1 MEQAMD
7 NLNNAFNGH
16 TIDREY
22 VFLAMEYVRQNKLNQ
37 AKQLFMLADFQ
48 WELILQ
54 IVSCES
60 NMHML
65 STISKQTKS
74 EEIKKEAASYMKLF
88 EKAHML
94 FHTSSIDRPMV
105 FSEKE
110 AEVTYRVIENIK
122 TYVFKDID
130 VKQVVDFMFE
140 NITEQA

>member
-1 MEQAMD
+1 MN
-7 NLNNAFNGH
+7 NLNNAFDGH

-48 WELILQ
+48 WELIVQ

-60 NMHML
+60 NMHVL

-74 EEIKKEAASYMKLF
+74 EEIKKKAASYMELF
-88 EKAHML
+88 AKAHML
-94 FHTSSIDRPMV
+94 LHSPSLDRAMV

-110 AEVTYRVIENIK
+110 AEGIYRLIENIK
-122 TYVFKDID
+122 TFVFKDID

>member
-1 MEQAMD
+1 MD
-7 NLNNAFNGH
+7 NLNNALDGH
-16 TIDREY
+16 AIDREY

-60 NMHML
+60 NMHVL
-65 STISKQTKS
+65 STISKQTTS
-74 EEIKKEAASYMKLF
+74 EDIKKKAISYMELF
-88 EKAHML
+88 AKAHMYL
-94 FHTSSIDRPMV
+94 HCSSIDRPMV

-110 AEVTYRVIENIK
+110 AEGTYQLIK
-122 TYVFKDID
+122 NVKTLIFKDEIA
-130 VKQVVDFMFE
+130 KQMVDFMFE

>member
-1 MEQAMD
+1 MD
-7 NLNNAFNGH
+7 NLNNAFDGH

-48 WELILQ
+48 WELIVQ

-60 NMHML
+60 NMHVL

-74 EEIKKEAASYMKLF
+74 EEIKKKAASYMELF
-88 EKAHML
+88 AKAHML
-94 FHTSSIDRPMV
+94 LHSPSLDRPMV

-110 AEVTYRVIENIK
+110 AEGIYRLIENIK
-122 TYVFKDID
+122 TFVFKDLN
-130 VKQVVDFMFE
+130 VKQIVDFMFE